1 MKKME
6 IRKNIITFLESNNTA
21 SSKSSYEILN
31 DILNNV
37 YKELDAN
44 YYLFNFINSSYFVFH
59 LLI

>member
-6 IRKNIITFLESNNTA
+6 IRKNIITFLESNNST

>member
-1 MKKME
+1 M
-6 IRKNIITFLESNNTA
+6 TFLESNNST